1 MLDREMSGCKV
12 WVGDCA
18 NGNGLRDIL
27 IDMANS
33 TWRAGAI
40 VASAMVVVKNGE
52 IRVLDLVRWRCWRP
66 PGIKRGDEGGCGSKC

>member
-40 VASAMVVVKNGE
+40 VASAMVVVK
-52 IRVLDLVRWRCWRP
+52 
-66 PGIKRGDEGGCGSKC
+66 KRRDKGFRSGKMEMLETAGY